1 MGSVLELEHAGTVR
15 LRLYV
20 TGDTLCRPGL
30 AEIPRRLGE
39 IDVMLIHLGGTRILG
54 LLVTMDDRQ
63 GAELTRLIRP
73 GRTIPIHF
81 DDYRVM
87 KSPLDDYLR
96 HNLPGVRPVSRG
108 ETFELPVRVDEEPK

>member
-1 MGSVLELEHAGTVR
+1 VR
-15 LRLYV
+15 L
-20 TGDTLCRPGL
+20 PGGQ
-30 AEIPRRLGE
+30 AAHGGE
-39 IDVMLIHLGGTRILG
+39 PPPQAPLG
-54 LLVTMDDRQ
+54 LRGGEKGQPRVEALPGGPVEVVAVQVGQQDAVQVGVVQ